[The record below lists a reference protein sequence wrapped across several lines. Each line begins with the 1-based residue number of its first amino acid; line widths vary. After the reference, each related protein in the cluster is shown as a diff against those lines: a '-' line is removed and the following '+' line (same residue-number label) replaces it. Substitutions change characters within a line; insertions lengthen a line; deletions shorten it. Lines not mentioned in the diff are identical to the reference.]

1 MRNAVSQAIAA
12 LSRGFAGEAR
22 CCVRTGLAR
31 AAVLP
36 AGFGDGGMGA
46 RGEGPNLG
54 TDIIGPGRT
63 GNRRHPWPAPRGRV
77 GRIAKAD
84 ASAQSS
90 RWQAGAAAENPDR
103 PTGGNMR
110 LLHWVALGLVAGHT
124 GAFAQANYP
133 NRPIKMIVP
142 LAAASAVDVAARI
155 VTQKMADNLGQQ
167 FVILNLP
174 GASGLIGAEQVA
186 HAEPDGYTIGGFN
199 DSIMTMVPNLQAKM
213 RWDILKDFEPVSL
226 VATVEWGLIAGNQT
240 GYKTAA
246 DLIAAAK
253 AAPGKI
259 DYGSGGPGSP
269 QHLAMAMFAS
279 AAGISLTHV
288 PYKGATQ
295 AATDVAAGQIPVGF
309 QGLGTVAALVRGGQL
324 RLIGV
329 CTPARLPQFPDV
341 PTISESGLPGF
352 TFNSWFA
359 IMAPAG
365 TPKDIIAKLNT
376 EVLKALADPEVHKK
390 LEDLG
395 FAVRGSSPAELGAMT
410 HEQLAKYARVIKE
423 MGIGNE

>member
-1 MRNAVSQAIAA
+1 MRSLFSLVSALALIA
-12 LSRGFAGEAR
+12 S
-22 CCVRTGLAR
+22 
-31 AAVLP
+31 
-36 AGFGDGGMGA
+36 
-46 RGEGPNLG
+46 
-54 TDIIGPGRT
+54 IS
-63 GNRRHPWPAPRGRV
+63 
-77 GRIAKAD
+77 AD
-84 ASAQSS
+84 AQ
-90 RWQAGAAAENPDR
+90 
-103 PTGGNMR
+103 T
-110 LLHWVALGLVAGHT
+110 
-124 GAFAQANYP
+124 NYP
-133 NRPIKMIVP
+133 DRPIKMIVP

-155 VTQKMADNLGQQ
+155 VTQKMADNMGQQ
-167 FVILNLP
+167 IVILNLP

-186 HAEPDGYTIGGFN
+186 RAEPDGYTIGGFN
-199 DSIMTMVPNLQAKM
+199 DSIMTMVPHLQSKM

-226 VATVEWGLIAGNQT
+226 VATVEWGLITGNQT
-240 GYKTAA
+240 SFKSAA

-259 DYGSGGPGSP
+259 DYSSGGPGSP
-269 QHLAMAMFAS
+269 QHPAMAMFAS

-309 QGLGTVAALVRGGQL
+309 QGLGTVAALVRGGQV
-324 RLIGV
+324 RLSGV
-329 CTPARLPQFPDV
+329 STPARLAQFPDV

>member
-1 MRNAVSQAIAA
+1 MRLFRLLAWMLA
-12 LSRGFAGEAR
+12 FWAGA
-22 CCVRTGLAR
+22 CA
-31 AAVLP
+31 
-36 AGFGDGGMGA
+36 
-46 RGEGPNLG
+46 
-54 TDIIGPGRT
+54 
-63 GNRRHPWPAPRGRV
+63 
-77 GRIAKAD
+77 
-84 ASAQSS
+84 ASAQT
-90 RWQAGAAAENPDR
+90 NYPDR
-103 PTGGNMR
+103 PIR
-110 LLHWVALGLVAGHT
+110 
-124 GAFAQANYP
+124 
-133 NRPIKMIVP
+133 MIVP

-155 VTQKMADNLGQQ
+155 VTQKMADNMGQQ
-167 FVILNLP
+167 FVILNMP

-186 HAEPDGYTIGGFN
+186 HADPDGYTIGGFN

-213 RWDILKDFEPVSL
+213 RWDILRDFEPVSL

-240 GYKTAA
+240 TYKTAA

-269 QHLAMAMFAS
+269 QHLAMAMFATG
-279 AAGISLTHV
+279 AGISMTHV

-329 CTPARLPQFPDV
+329 CTPKRMSQFPDV

-352 TFNSWFA
+352 VFNSWFA
-359 IMAPAG
+359 MLAPAG
-365 TPKDIIAKLNT
+365 TPKAIVARLNA
-376 EVLKALADPEVHKK
+376 EVLKALEDPDVRRK

-395 FAVRGSSPAELGAMT
+395 FAVRGSSPEELGSMT
-410 HEQLAKYARVIKE
+410 RDQLAKYSRVIKE
-423 MGIGNE
+423 MGIANE